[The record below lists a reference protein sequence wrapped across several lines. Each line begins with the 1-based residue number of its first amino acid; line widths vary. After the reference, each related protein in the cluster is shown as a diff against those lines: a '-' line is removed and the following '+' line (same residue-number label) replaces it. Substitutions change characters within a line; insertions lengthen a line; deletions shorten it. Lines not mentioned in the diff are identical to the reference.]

1 MNFIQDNTLQDD
13 PSIIISDITTQGNYA
28 LSVDGSLNA
37 ESLNINDVDV
47 NISSYVKTK
56 KDADDTN
63 PYRILELNVFQ
74 LVLFLI
80 IQ

>member
-37 ESLNINDVDV
+37 ESLNINGVDV
-47 NISSYVKTK
+47 YNIFLKISDINSNLTSNLLSTK
-56 KDADDTN
+56 GIKA
-63 PYRILELNVFQ
+63 
-74 LVLFLI
+74 
-80 IQ
+80 